1 MEKTKAGIVTY
12 WITQSNYGSVL
23 QDYALQTFLRKFG
36 FEPFLI
42 RNDISVS
49 FSRWQFYKEI
59 RSKKG
64 FRALISYFFKR
75 FFYKFF
81 SMISFHQK
89 KDSRR
94 NISTFIN
101 QNLNPTKIFKTLDE
115 LKSECPKAELYI
127 AGSDQ
132 IWNTYGKSYDLI
144 SPSIKSY
151 LLAFAPKESKKIA
164 CAASFGSSGFDFA
177 FENLFKSEL
186 KNFDFISCREKSGAE
201 ICKKLG
207 FGNATCQPD
216 PTMLLSCDE
225 YKKIADY
232 ELVPKNPYILL
243 YLLGN
248 DTDFSIGR
256 LKRFAK
262 SRNLDVVYVPANELQ
277 KINFYKKTYP
287 TVNEWLGL
295 YEKAGFVVTNS
306 FHGTVFSLVFNKP
319 FLTVKQTGDFS
330 SQNARLESLLV
341 DFGLKERFFTGNFEK
356 LYEPIDFD
364 KVNRKL
370 TEIRER
376 SPFVEYAK
384 KISAWLVRANK

>member
-1 MEKTKAGIVTY
+1 MGKLKVGIVTY

-23 QDYALQTFLRKFG
+23 QNYALQTFLRKLD

-42 RNDISVS
+42 RNDIAVS
-49 FSRWQFYKEI
+49 FSRWKSYKEI
-59 RSKKG
+59 FISKC
-64 FRALISYFFKR
+64 FLALVSYFIKR
-75 FFYKFF
+75 FFYNF
-81 SMISFHQK
+81 ISLVSFQKK

-94 NISTFIN
+94 KFEDFIDK
-101 QNLNPTKIFKTLDE
+101 NLNPTKVFKSLDE
-115 LKSECPKAELYI
+115 LKLECPNAKLYI

-151 LLAFAPKESKKIA
+151 LLSFAPKEAKKIA
-164 CAASFGSSGFDFA
+164 CAASFGSSSFDSE

-186 KNFDFISCREKSGAE
+186 SKFDFISCREKSGAE

-207 FGNATCQPD
+207 FENAKQQPD

-248 DTDFSIGR
+248 DTDFSICR
-256 LKRFAK
+256 LKQFAK
-262 SRNLDVVYVPANELQ
+262 SKNLEVVYVPANEFY
-277 KINFYKKTYP
+277 KINFHKKIYP

-295 YEKAGFVVTNS
+295 YEKASFVVTNS
-306 FHGTVFSLVFNKP
+306 FHGTVFSLIFNKP

-330 SQNARLESLLV
+330 SQNARIDSLLEY
-341 DFGLKERFFTGNFEK
+341 FSLQNRFFDGDLEK
-356 LYEPIDFD
+356 LSEPIDF
-364 KVNRKL
+364 KPINQKMK
-370 TEIRER
+370 EIRES
-376 SPFVEYAK
+376 SPFVEYVKKVYLGAK
-384 KISAWLVRANK
+384 K

>member
-1 MEKTKAGIVTY
+1 MGKLKVGIVTY

-23 QDYALQTFLRKFG
+23 QNYALQTFLRKLD

-42 RNDISVS
+42 RNDIAVS
-49 FSRWQFYKEI
+49 FSRWKFYKEI
-59 RSKKG
+59 FISKG
-64 FRALISYFFKR
+64 FLALVSYFIKR
-75 FFYKFF
+75 FFYNF
-81 SMISFHQK
+81 ISLVSFQKK

-94 NISTFIN
+94 KFEDFIDK
-101 QNLNPTKIFKTLDE
+101 NLNPTKVFKSLDE
-115 LKSECPKAELYI
+115 LKLECPKAELFI

-151 LLAFAPKESKKIA
+151 LLSFATKESKKIA
-164 CAASFGSSGFDFA
+164 CAASFGSASFDSE

-186 KNFDFISCREKSGAE
+186 SNFDFISCREKSGVE

-207 FGNATCQPD
+207 FENAVQQPD

-248 DTDFSIGR
+248 DADFSVGK
-256 LKRFAK
+256 LKKIAK
-262 SRNLDVVYVPANELQ
+262 KRNLDVVYVPANEMQ
-277 KINFYKKTYP
+277 KVNFHKKIYP

-295 YEKAGFVVTNS
+295 YENASAVVTNS
-306 FHGTVFSLVFNKP
+306 FHGTVFSLIFNKP
-319 FLTVKQTGDFS
+319 FLSVHQTGKFED
-330 SQNARLESLLV
+330 QNVRIDSLLE
-341 DFGLKERFFTGNFEK
+341 DFGLKNQIFSGNFEK
-356 LYEPIDFD
+356 LFSSVDFE
-364 KVNRKL
+364 KVNKQL
-370 TEIRER
+370 EEIRKCSLFMEWIKRFCVR
-376 SPFVEYAK
+376 SF
-384 KISAWLVRANK
+384 